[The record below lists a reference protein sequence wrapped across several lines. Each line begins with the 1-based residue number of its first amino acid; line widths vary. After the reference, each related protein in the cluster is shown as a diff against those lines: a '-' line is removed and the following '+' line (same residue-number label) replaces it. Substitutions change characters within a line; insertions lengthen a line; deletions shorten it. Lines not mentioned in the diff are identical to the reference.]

1 MFNRIIQD
9 VPREEWIRFNNEFTA
24 INKKLPI
31 GIHVLTIQEWNENT
45 ILLRL
50 ENFLEKIDFVKSG
63 VKKVNVND
71 LFVNVKILSLTE
83 MTLAGNVVLE
93 DHVKLDWRINGSF
106 YKSFND
112 FYGSNGK
119 VEYSNDD
126 FKLADDE
133 NLSEGV
139 TLMPQQ
145 IRTFVVKYEYVKNQ

>member
-9 VPREEWIRFNNEFTA
+9 VPREEWIRFNNEFTT

-50 ENFLEKIDFVKSG
+50 ENYLEKIDIVKTG

-112 FYGSNGK
+112 FYSSNGR
-119 VEYSNDD
+119 VEYGNDD

-145 IRTFVVKYEYVKNQ
+145 IRTFVVKYEYVKN